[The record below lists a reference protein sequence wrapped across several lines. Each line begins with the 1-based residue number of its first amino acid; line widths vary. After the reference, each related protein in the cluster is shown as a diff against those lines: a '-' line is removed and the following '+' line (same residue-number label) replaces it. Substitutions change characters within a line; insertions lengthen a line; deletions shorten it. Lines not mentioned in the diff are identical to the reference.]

1 MYIVWVSK
9 VEYLITVNDNGLGG
23 VAKLPRIRKLMRI
36 IKEKKGKS
44 FRACISSQGAWI
56 NRWQTTTNR

>member
-36 IKEKKGKS
+36 IEEKKESLLGHAFPLK
-44 FRACISSQGAWI
+44 GHG
-56 NRWQTTTNR
+56 